1 MKMWRMLTL
10 TIVLVSISAPLL
22 ERFTTW
28 LAPSIGTRLIALAP
42 PLSIALVLVLYFE
55 WRARLKRRIVSDE
68 RRDEL
73 SRAA

>member
-1 MKMWRMLTL
+1 MKMWRILTL

-28 LAPSIGTRLIALAP
+28 LTPSIGTRLLALAP
-42 PLSIALVLVLYFE
+42 PVAMALVLVLYFE
-55 WRARLKRRIVSDE
+55 WRARLKRRIVADE
-68 RRDEL
+68 RHDEL